1 MWPPAGARWSP
12 SSSCWMVGPAWRRGR
27 PRPPTGCTWPGWAT
41 AASGCWGGG
50 ARPPEGPGAP
60 SAHGRLSQ
68 VVALQVERAG
78 VVALQVERVGVAAL
92 QVERVGVAALQ
103 VERLGP
109 AAAPPVA
116 QLQLQVERAN
126 PAASPLGARLQVE
139 RLQVERL

>member
-1 MWPPAGARWSP
+1 
-12 SSSCWMVGPAWRRGR
+12 MVGPAWRRGR

-92 QVERVGVAALQ
+92 QVER
-103 VERLGP
+103 LGP

>member
-1 MWPPAGARWSP
+1 
-12 SSSCWMVGPAWRRGR
+12 MVGPAWRRGR

-50 ARPPEGPGAP
+50 APPPGGPGAP
-60 SAHGRLSQ
+60 SAHGGRSQ
-68 VVALQVERAG
+68 
-78 VVALQVERVGVAAL
+78 VAAL